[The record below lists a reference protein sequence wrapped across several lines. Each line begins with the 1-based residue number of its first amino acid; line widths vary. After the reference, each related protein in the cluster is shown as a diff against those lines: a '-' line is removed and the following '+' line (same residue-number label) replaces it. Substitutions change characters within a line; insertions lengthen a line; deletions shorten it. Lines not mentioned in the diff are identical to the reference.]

1 MAWLIVSRLLAQRAA
16 IQVVIDDTL
25 FRRWGRKVHAVFC
38 THDGAAQDP
47 NAPGRGNRWVV
58 LSIVVELPFC
68 CHPVSLPVLLRLWA
82 GKGTASPVQLAG
94 RAGSMCR

>member
-1 MAWLIVSRLLAQRAA
+1 MFW
-16 IQVVIDDTL
+16 
-25 FRRWGRKVHAVFC
+25 

-47 NAPGRGNRWVV
+47 NALGRGNRWVV

-82 GKGTASPVQLAG
+82 GKGTASPCNWPA
-94 RAGSMCR
+94 S